1 MNKTPQLSKLEL
13 LNYDTRLE
21 ILGSCESFKDL
32 AALIRASPTLYRT
45 FLANKAP
52 LLLSVV
58 GNILGPA
65 ARDAAM
71 LAKTRLDKSKD
82 FLRQVDEAVQDYKAH
97 LRVAGPPWVTGLDAE
112 TAVAL
117 THITRNTQFCVEM
130 YGHIQRWQFIHELNL
145 SLERV
150 GRPRLSRNERI
161 RIAQAILR
169 RQVLE
174 SIFRRGL
181 GEPVDW
187 SQFMRAFMPVFRTWE
202 WQQISDMDHFMS
214 VLFYCLE
221 FDEDEWLTFTN
232 KPDLE
237 AIVKKL
243 KNVLNHYDASL
254 ESINTW
260 DASLEVIQELWSSH
274 AQNTQCGLLHFLEG
288 SHRFGKPLSNDN
300 QHSNTLGDNDDSV
313 IELYISG
320 LEPDIDDQ
328 PWAWRDAL
336 WGNKTCSWG
345 MDLVQLHFSH
355 GADMRQHYGLGR
367 ALAYWRLSG
376 MVFWDRDRVE
386 RMKRARPF
394 NLCQTGWLIPWQD
407 EIKTS

>member
-1 MNKTPQLSKLEL
+1 MNKTPQLSKLES
-13 LNYDTRLE
+13 LNYDTRLA

-32 AALIRASPTLYRT
+32 AALIRASPTLYHT

-82 FLRQVDEAVQDYKAH
+82 FLRRVAEVAQDYKAH
-97 LRVAGPPWVTGLDAE
+97 LRVAGLPWVTGLDAE

-117 THITRNTQFCVEM
+117 THITRDTQFCVDM
-130 YGHIQRWQFIHELNL
+130 YGHIQRWQFIHELDL
-145 SLERV
+145 SEREATIS

-174 SIFRRGL
+174 LIFRRGL
-181 GEPVDW
+181 RAAVDL
-187 SQFMRAFMPVFRTWE
+187 SQSMRAFMPLFRTWE
-202 WQQISDMDHFMS
+202 WQQISDMDHFITF
-214 VLFYCLE
+214 LFQWLDLDM
-221 FDEDEWLTFTN
+221 DELLSFIN

-237 AIVKKL
+237 AIVQNVKI
-243 KNVLNHYDASL
+243 VLNPYDASL
-254 ESINTW
+254 ESM
-260 DASLEVIQELWSSH
+260 QKLWLSY
-274 AQNTQCGLLHFLEG
+274 AQQTHCGILHFLEG
-288 SHRFGKPLSNDN
+288 SHRLGALLPNDS
-300 QHSNTLGDNDDSV
+300 QHSNTFGDDDDS
-313 IELYISG
+313 G
-320 LEPDIDDQ
+320 PEPDIDDQ

-336 WGNKTCSWG
+336 CGNDTCRWG
-345 MDLVQLHFSH
+345 MDLIQLQLGHE
-355 GADMRQHYGLGR
+355 ADMEQYSRLGR
-367 ALAYWRLSG
+367 ALVNWRSFG

-386 RMKRARPF
+386 RMKATRQL

-407 EIKTS
+407 KIKTSQ

>member
-1 MNKTPQLSKLEL
+1 MNKTPQLSKLES
-13 LNYDTRLE
+13 LNYDTRLA
-21 ILGSCESFKDL
+21 ILGSCELFKDL
-32 AALIRASPTLYRT
+32 AALIRASPTLYHT

-65 ARDAAM
+65 TRDAA
-71 LAKTRLDKSKD
+71 LLVKTSLDKNND
-82 FLRQVDEAVQDYKAH
+82 FQRQVDEVVQDYKAH

-112 TAVAL
+112 NVVAL
-117 THITRNTQFCVEM
+117 THIARDTQFCVDM
-130 YGHIQRWQFIHELNL
+130 YGHIQRWQFIHELDL
-145 SLERV
+145 SLDRV

-169 RQVLE
+169 R
-174 SIFRRGL
+174 
-181 GEPVDW
+181 
-187 SQFMRAFMPVFRTWE
+187 QFMRAFMPVFRTWE

-221 FDEDEWLTFTN
+221 FDEDEWLNFTN

-237 AIVKKL
+237 AIVQKL
-243 KNVLNHYDASL
+243 KNVLNHYDSSL
-254 ESINTW
+254 ESIDTW

-336 WGNKTCSWG
+336 HET
-345 MDLVQLHFSH
+345 
-355 GADMRQHYGLGR
+355 
-367 ALAYWRLSG
+367 AL
-376 MVFWDRDRVE
+376 
-386 RMKRARPF
+386 RARQSAGILVVVWYGILGP
-394 NLCQTGWLIPWQD
+394 
-407 EIKTS
+407 